1 MKKLFLVIIIPFLSF
16 GQGWEQTFGGAN
28 DEVGWDVQNTDDGGY
43 IVVGSIGSYSNYEND
58 IYLIKT
64 DQNGQELWSQT
75 FGGAGDEVGRS
86 IQKTDDG
93 GYIIVGSS
101 SSYGN
106 GENDV
111 YLIKTDQDGQEL
123 WSQTFG
129 GVGDDI
135 GRFIQNTDDGGY
147 IIVGRTSSY
156 GNGENDVYLIKTDQ
170 DGQELWSQTFG
181 GAGGE
186 VARSIQKTND
196 GGYVISGSTN
206 SYGNGGYDVYLIKT
220 DQDGQE
226 LWSQTFGGS
235 ANDIGRSIQE
245 TDDGGYVISGN
256 TNSYGNGGHDV
267 YLIKTDQDGQEL
279 WSQTFG
285 GAAGDVGRSIQKTDD
300 GGYLIAGNT
309 YSYGIGESNV
319 YLLQTDQDGQE
330 LWSQT
335 FGDTG
340 YHYGWSIQKTND
352 GAYVIVGYTYYVEGD
367 YDIYLIKTDG
377 KTSSIEGVC
386 IPNSNIKL
394 KTTIGILG
402 RETNNNKGFQ
412 LHIYDDGSVE
422 KKYLVK

>member
-1 MKKLFLVIIIPFLSF
+1 MKKYILLLIIPLLSF
-16 GQGWEQTFGGAN
+16 GQGWEQIFGGAN
-28 DEVGWDVQNTDDGGY
+28 DEVGWDVQNTDDEGY
-43 IVVGSIGSYSNYEND
+43 IVVGSIGSISNYEND

-86 IQKTDDG
+86 IQETDDG
-93 GYIIVGSS
+93 GYIVVGSS
-101 SSYGN
+101 TSYGN

-135 GRFIQNTDDGGY
+135 GRSIQKTDDGGY

-156 GNGENDVYLIKTDQ
+156 GNGENDIYLIKTDQ
-170 DGQELWSQTFG
+170 NGQELWSQTFG
-181 GAGGE
+181 GIGGE
-186 VARSIQKTND
+186 VARSIQKTDD
-196 GGYVISGSTN
+196 GGYIIAGSTN

-220 DQDGQE
+220 DQNGQE
-226 LWSQTFGGS
+226 LWSQTFGGTG
-235 ANDIGRSIQE
+235 NDIGRSIQK
-245 TDDGGYVISGN
+245 TDDGGYIISGN

-267 YLIKTDQDGQEL
+267 YLIKTDQNGQEL

-285 GAAGDVGRSIQKTDD
+285 GAGGDIGRSIQKTDD
-300 GGYLIAGNT
+300 GGYIISGNT
-309 YSYGIGESNV
+309 YSYSEYGESDI
-319 YLLQTDQDGQE
+319 YLIKTDQNGQE

-335 FGDTG
+335 FGDAG
-340 YHYGWSIQKTND
+340 YDYGWSIQKTDD
-352 GAYVIVGYTYYVEGD
+352 GGYVIAGYTYYFEDD
-367 YDIYLIKTDG
+367 YNIYLIKTDG
-377 KTSSIEGVC
+377 KISSIEGIY

-394 KTTIGILG
+394 KTKIDILG
-402 RETNNNKGFQ
+402 KETTNKGFQ

-422 KKYLVK
+422 KKYVLE

>member
-1 MKKLFLVIIIPFLSF
+1 
-16 GQGWEQTFGGAN
+16 
-28 DEVGWDVQNTDDGGY
+28 
-43 IVVGSIGSYSNYEND
+43 
-58 IYLIKT
+58 
-64 DQNGQELWSQT
+64 
-75 FGGAGDEVGRS
+75 
-86 IQKTDDG
+86 
-93 GYIIVGSS
+93 
-101 SSYGN
+101 
-106 GENDV
+106 
-111 YLIKTDQDGQEL
+111 
-123 WSQTFG
+123 
-129 GVGDDI
+129 
-135 GRFIQNTDDGGY
+135 
-147 IIVGRTSSY
+147 
-156 GNGENDVYLIKTDQ
+156 
-170 DGQELWSQTFG
+170 GQELWSQTFG

-377 KTSSIEGVC
+377 KTSSIEGVY

-394 KTTIGILG
+394 KTTI
-402 RETNNNKGFQ
+402 
-412 LHIYDDGSVE
+412 D
-422 KKYLVK
+422 

>member
-1 MKKLFLVIIIPFLSF
+1 MKKLLLLLFIPFLSF

-106 GENDV
+106 GEN
-111 YLIKTDQDGQEL
+111 
-123 WSQTFG
+123 
-129 GVGDDI
+129 
-135 GRFIQNTDDGGY
+135 
-147 IIVGRTSSY
+147 
-156 GNGENDVYLIKTDQ
+156 
-170 DGQELWSQTFG
+170 
-181 GAGGE
+181 
-186 VARSIQKTND
+186 
-196 GGYVISGSTN
+196 
-206 SYGNGGYDVYLIKT
+206 DVYLIKT

-377 KTSSIEGVC
+377 KTSSIEGVY

-394 KTTIGILG
+394 KTTIDILG
-402 RETNNNKGFQ
+402 RETTNKGFQ

-422 KKYLVK
+422 KKYLIK